1 MKLFEYMDRQ
11 PKIRQIGREKSMT
24 FQGRIQFRNVSFAF
38 PTRKHDKVLKNISFT
53 VQPGQQVALVGP
65 SGSKFPTVVLFSH

>member
-11 PKIRQIGREKSMT
+11 PKIVNHGQEKPMI
-24 FQGRIQFRNVSFAF
+24 FQGCIQFKNVSFSF
-38 PTRKHDKVLKNISFT
+38 PNRKDDKVLKNISFT

-65 SGSKFPTVVLFSH
+65 SGSKFPYRIRSLY

>member
-11 PKIRQIGREKSMT
+11 PKIVNNGQEKPMT
-24 FQGRIQFRNVSFAF
+24 FQGCIQFKNVSFSF
-38 PTRKHDKVLKNISFT
+38 PNRRDDKVLKNISFM

-65 SGSKFPTVVLFSH
+65 SGSKCP